1 MRRARTGAAAAL
13 LAVVPL
19 AAPPALA
26 RAATGHPVAAPHRTA
41 PQREPSGASAPASG
55 TVAGGPVAG
64 GTVADGT
71 LTAGTVADGTL
82 TAGTVADGTLA
93 DGTVADGTVVGGP
106 LVGGPLVGGPLVGGP
121 LVGGPLVGGPLVGGP
136 LVGGPEL
143 ASRGIV
149 VHYPAHGARR
159 LPSVP
164 ASSYVIA
171 DAGTGQ
177 VLAAKDP
184 HGHFLPASTLKV
196 LTADALM
203 PVLNPRATVVT
214 SAMAADVTPNKVGL
228 VKGHAYPVS
237 DLFQALLL
245 ISANDAAI
253 ALAQATGSYAK
264 GVALMNA
271 EARRLQ
277 ADDTVAVRPNGLNA
291 TGQRT
296 SAYDLALFARQAL
309 TMREFMRIEAT
320 RTAMFPLHRRHSIE
334 LFNQNTMLDTYRGD
348 LGGKIGWTT
357 ASETTFIAWARR
369 DGHTLIVTLM
379 HCVPLTEMTYAAKL
393 LNWGF
398 AMDGKVTP
406 VGTLARPLPAAA
418 STPPASGGTG
428 PAAAAGEAGQL
439 GASQHGTS
447 QHGTSQ
453 PGISGHRDARQRA
466 GHLIQPAGFATIP
479 ITAGIGALVLAGL
492 VAAGVVVL
500 RRRAGGGSPPG
511 P

>member
-1 MRRARTGAAAAL
+1 VNETTGSRGPLRAGQLGRMRRARTTAAAAAAAL
-13 LAVVPL
+13 LAVLPL

-26 RAATGHPVAAPHRTA
+26 RAATGHPVAASRHTA
-41 PQREPSGASAPASG
+41 PQRKPSGASAPASSTAADG
-55 TVAGGPVAG
+55 LIADSTVAGGPAAG
-64 GTVADGT
+64 GPV
-71 LTAGTVADGTL
+71 
-82 TAGTVADGTLA
+82 
-93 DGTVADGTVVGGP
+93 
-106 LVGGPLVGGPLVGGP
+106 
-121 LVGGPLVGGPLVGGP
+121 
-136 LVGGPEL
+136 VGGPEL
-143 ASRGIV
+143 AGRGIV

-203 PVLNPRATVVT
+203 PVLNSRASVVT

-228 VKGHAYPVS
+228 VKGHAYPVA

-264 GVALMNA
+264 GVAMMNA

-291 TGQRT
+291 RGQRS

-309 TMREFMRIEAT
+309 TMPEFMRIEAT
-320 RTAMFPLHRRHSIE
+320 PAAMFPLHRRHSIE
-334 LFNQNTMLDTYRGD
+334 LFNQNTMLNTYRGD

-379 HCVPLTEMTYAAKL
+379 HCVPLTEMKYAAKL

-406 VGTLARPLPAAA
+406 VGTLARPLPASATAA
-418 STPPASGGTG
+418 PGGTSA
-428 PAAAAGEAGQL
+428 AAAAGEAGQL
-439 GASQHGTS
+439 GASRPAASEHGASEHGARGQGAGGHGT
-447 QHGTSQ
+447 TR
-453 PGISGHRDARQRA
+453 PGR
-466 GHLIQPAGFATIP
+466 LIQPAGFATIP
-479 ITAGIGALVLAGL
+479 VTAGIGALVLAGL

>member
-1 MRRARTGAAAAL
+1 MRRARTAAAAAAAAL
-13 LAVVPL
+13 LAVLPL
-19 AAPPALA
+19 AAPPA
-26 RAATGHPVAAPHRTA
+26 AA
-41 PQREPSGASAPASG
+41 GALS
-55 TVAGGPVAG
+55 
-64 GTVADGT
+64 
-71 LTAGTVADGTL
+71 
-82 TAGTVADGTLA
+82 
-93 DGTVADGTVVGGP
+93 TVVGGP
-106 LVGGPLVGGPLVGGP
+106 A
-121 LVGGPLVGGPLVGGP
+121 
-136 LVGGPEL
+136 VGGPEL
-143 ASRGIV
+143 AGRGIV
-149 VHYPAHGARR
+149 VRYPAHGARR

-203 PVLNPRATVVT
+203 PVLNSRASVVT

-264 GVALMNA
+264 GVAMMNA

-291 TGQRT
+291 RGQRS

-309 TMREFMRIEAT
+309 TMPEFMRIEAT
-320 RTAMFPLHRRHSIE
+320 PAAMFPLHRRHSIE
-334 LFNQNTMLDTYRGD
+334 LFNQNTMLNTYRGD

-379 HCVPLTEMTYAAKL
+379 HCVPLTEMKYAAKL

-406 VGTLARPLPAAA
+406 VGTLARPLPAPAT
-418 STPPASGGTG
+418 TPPAPGGTSA
-428 PAAAAGEAGQL
+428 AAAAGEAGQL
-439 GASQHGTS
+439 GASQPAASGHGAS
-447 QHGTSQ
+447 AHGARGQGAGGHGAAQ
-453 PGISGHRDARQRA
+453 PGR
-466 GHLIQPAGFATIP
+466 LIQPAGFATIP
-479 ITAGIGALVLAGL
+479 VTAGIGALVLAGL

-500 RRRAGGGSPPG
+500 RRRAG
-511 P
+511 

>member
-1 MRRARTGAAAAL
+1 MRRARTAAAAASAAL
-13 LAVVPL
+13 LAVLPL
-19 AAPPALA
+19 AAP
-26 RAATGHPVAAPHRTA
+26 AAAAGVR
-41 PQREPSGASAPASG
+41 S
-55 TVAGGPVAG
+55 
-64 GTVADGT
+64 
-71 LTAGTVADGTL
+71 
-82 TAGTVADGTLA
+82 
-93 DGTVADGTVVGGP
+93 TVVGGP
-106 LVGGPLVGGPLVGGP
+106 VVGGPG
-121 LVGGPLVGGPLVGGP
+121 
-136 LVGGPEL
+136 L
-143 ASRGIV
+143 ADRGIV

-203 PVLNPRATVVT
+203 PVLNSRASVVT
-214 SAMAADVTPNKVGL
+214 SAMAASVTPNKVGL

-264 GVALMNA
+264 GVAMMNA

-291 TGQRT
+291 RGQRT

-309 TMREFMRIEAT
+309 TMPEFMRIEAT

-334 LFNQNTMLDTYRGD
+334 LFNQNTMLNTYRGD

-357 ASETTFIAWARR
+357 QSEATFIAWARR
-369 DGHTLIVTLM
+369 GGHTLIVTLM
-379 HCVPLTEMTYAAKL
+379 HCIPLTEMTVATKL

-406 VGTLARPLPAAA
+406 VGTLARPLAA
-418 STPPASGGTG
+418 SGTAAGGTSA
-428 PAAAAGEAGQL
+428 AAAAGEAGQL
-439 GASQHGTS
+439 GASQ
-447 QHGTSQ
+447 
-453 PGISGHRDARQRA
+453 PAASGHGASGHGASGHGASEHGATGHGAGEHGAARP

-479 ITAGIGALVLAGL
+479 VTAGIGALVLTGL
-492 VAAGVVVL
+492 VAGGIVVL
-500 RRRAGGGSPPG
+500 LRRGPGGGSPPD

>member
-1 MRRARTGAAAAL
+1 MRRAHTAAAAASAAL
-13 LAVVPL
+13 LAVLPL
-19 AAPPALA
+19 AAP
-26 RAATGHPVAAPHRTA
+26 AAAAGVR
-41 PQREPSGASAPASG
+41 S
-55 TVAGGPVAG
+55 
-64 GTVADGT
+64 
-71 LTAGTVADGTL
+71 
-82 TAGTVADGTLA
+82 
-93 DGTVADGTVVGGP
+93 TVVGGP
-106 LVGGPLVGGPLVGGP
+106 V
-121 LVGGPLVGGPLVGGP
+121 
-136 LVGGPEL
+136 VGGPEL
-143 ASRGIV
+143 AGRGIV

-203 PVLNPRATVVT
+203 PVLNSRASVVT
-214 SAMAADVTPNKVGL
+214 SAMAASVTPNKVGL

-264 GVALMNA
+264 GVAMMNA

-291 TGQRT
+291 KGQRT

-309 TMREFMRIEAT
+309 TMPEFMRIEAT

-334 LFNQNTMLDTYRGD
+334 LFNQNTMLNTYRGD

-369 DGHTLIVTLM
+369 GGHTLIVTLM
-379 HCVPLTEMTYAAKL
+379 HCIPLTEMKYAAKL

-406 VGTLARPLPAAA
+406 VGTLARPLAAPGTA
-418 STPPASGGTG
+418 APGGTS
-428 PAAAAGEAGQL
+428 ATAAAGEAGQL
-439 GASQHGTS
+439 GASQ
-447 QHGTSQ
+447 
-453 PGISGHRDARQRA
+453 PAASGHGASGHGASGHGASEQGATGHGAGEHGAARP

-479 ITAGIGALVLAGL
+479 VTAGIGALVLTGL
-492 VAAGVVVL
+492 VAAGVAVL

>member
-1 MRRARTGAAAAL
+1 MASPGPFRAGRPRRVRRGRTGAAAAVAARLARVRRARAGAAAAAAAL

-26 RAATGHPVAAPHRTA
+26 
-41 PQREPSGASAPASG
+41 GARSI
-55 TVAGGPVAG
+55 
-64 GTVADGT
+64 
-71 LTAGTVADGTL
+71 
-82 TAGTVADGTLA
+82 
-93 DGTVADGTVVGGP
+93 VVGGAD
-106 LVGGPLVGGPLVGGP
+106 
-121 LVGGPLVGGPLVGGP
+121 
-136 LVGGPEL
+136 L
-143 ASRGIV
+143 AGRGIV

-214 SAMAADVTPNKVGL
+214 SALAADVEPNKVGL
-228 VKGHAYPVS
+228 VKGRAYPVS
-237 DLFQALLL
+237 SLFQALLL

-264 GVALMNA
+264 GVAMMNA

-291 TGQRT
+291 KGQRT

-320 RTAMFPLHRRHSIE
+320 PAAMFPLYRRHSIE
-334 LFNQNTMLDTYRGD
+334 LFNQNTMLHTYRGD

-379 HCVPLTEMTYAAKL
+379 HCVPLTEMTYAARL

-406 VGTLARPLPAAA
+406 VGTLARPLAAPAAA
-418 STPPASGGTG
+418 PAAGTG
-428 PAAAAGEAGQL
+428 PAAAAGGAG
-439 GASQHGTS
+439 QHGTR
-447 QHGTSQ
+447 QHG
-453 PGISGHRDARQRA
+453 A
-466 GHLIQPAGFATIP
+466 GQQAAHLIPPAGFATIP
-479 ITAGIGALVLAGL
+479 VTAWIGVLALVAL
-492 VAAGVVVL
+492 VGAGVVVL

>member
-1 MRRARTGAAAAL
+1 MRRARTAAAAAAAAL
-13 LAVVPL
+13 LAALPL
-19 AAPPALA
+19 AAPPAAAGA
-26 RAATGHPVAAPHRTA
+26 R
-41 PQREPSGASAPASG
+41 S

-64 GTVADGT
+64 GPVA
-71 LTAGTVADGTL
+71 
-82 TAGTVADGTLA
+82 
-93 DGTVADGTVVGGP
+93 GGP
-106 LVGGPLVGGPLVGGP
+106 VAGGPV
-121 LVGGPLVGGPLVGGP
+121 
-136 LVGGPEL
+136 VGGPEL
-143 ASRGIV
+143 AGRGIV

-164 ASSYVIA
+164 ASSYMIA

-203 PVLNPRATVVT
+203 PVLNSRASVVT
-214 SAMAADVTPNKVGL
+214 SAMAASVTPNKVGL
-228 VKGHAYPVS
+228 VKGRAYPVS

-264 GVALMNA
+264 GVAMMNA

-291 TGQRT
+291 RGQRT

-309 TMREFMRIEAT
+309 TMPEFMRIEAT

-334 LFNQNTMLDTYRGD
+334 LFNQNTMLNTYRGD

-379 HCVPLTEMTYAAKL
+379 HCIPLTEMRYAAKL

-406 VGTLARPLPAAA
+406 VGTLARPLPASATAA
-418 STPPASGGTG
+418 TAPGGTS
-428 PAAAAGEAGQL
+428 AAAGQL
-439 GASQHGTS
+439 GASQHGASEHGANQHGAS
-447 QHGTSQ
+447 QHGARGQ
-453 PGISGHRDARQRA
+453 GAGRHGADRPGR
-466 GHLIQPAGFATIP
+466 LIQPAGFATIP
-479 ITAGIGALVLAGL
+479 VTAGIGALVLAGL
-492 VAAGVVVL
+492 VAAGVIVL

>member
-1 MRRARTGAAAAL
+1 MSETTTSRRPLRAGPPGWAWRARTAGAAAAAAL

-19 AAPPALA
+19 AAPPA
-26 RAATGHPVAAPHRTA
+26 RA
-41 PQREPSGASAPASG
+41 GASLPGS
-55 TVAGGPVAG
+55 TV
-64 GTVADGT
+64 
-71 LTAGTVADGTL
+71 
-82 TAGTVADGTLA
+82 
-93 DGTVADGTVVGGP
+93 
-106 LVGGPLVGGPLVGGP
+106 
-121 LVGGPLVGGPLVGGP
+121 
-136 LVGGPEL
+136 VGGPEL
-143 ASRGIV
+143 AGRGIV

-203 PVLNPRATVVT
+203 PVLNSRATVVT
-214 SAMAADVTPNKVGL
+214 SAMAASVTPNKVGL

-253 ALAQATGSYAK
+253 ALAQATGSYAR
-264 GVALMNA
+264 GVAMMNA

-291 TGQRT
+291 KGQHT

-309 TMREFMRIEAT
+309 TMPEFMRIEAT

-379 HCVPLTEMTYAAKL
+379 HCVPLTEMTYAARL

-406 VGTLARPLPAAA
+406 VGTLARPLPAPAA
-418 STPPASGGTG
+418 TPPATGGLG
-428 PAAAAGEAGQL
+428 HSPAAPGAGQRASEH
-439 GASQHGTS
+439 GASGHVASEHGA
-447 QHGTSQ
+447 
-453 PGISGHRDARQRA
+453 ARQRA
-466 GHLIQPAGFATIP
+466 GQLIQPAGFATIP
-479 ITAGIGALVLAGL
+479 VTAGIGALRARGAGSR
-492 VAAGVVVL
+492 G
-500 RRRAGGGSPPG
+500 RRRAQAPGGVGRRKPTRSMTMAMVSRATGRARSAPWASSRSSSLSSASSFSVRSRIGASAPATTSARSFLNV

>member
-1 MRRARTGAAAAL
+1 MRRAHTAAAAAAAL
-13 LAVVPL
+13 LAVLPL

-26 RAATGHPVAAPHRTA
+26 GARSTVAGGP
-41 PQREPSGASAPASG
+41 GADGTVAGGPGADG
-55 TVAGGPVAG
+55 TVAGGPV
-64 GTVADGT
+64 
-71 LTAGTVADGTL
+71 
-82 TAGTVADGTLA
+82 
-93 DGTVADGTVVGGP
+93 
-106 LVGGPLVGGPLVGGP
+106 
-121 LVGGPLVGGPLVGGP
+121 
-136 LVGGPEL
+136 VGGPEL
-143 ASRGIV
+143 AGRGIV

-203 PVLNPRATVVT
+203 PVLNSRASVVT

-264 GVALMNA
+264 GVAMMNA

-291 TGQRT
+291 KGQHT

-309 TMREFMRIEAT
+309 TMPEFMRIEAT

-334 LFNQNTMLDTYRGD
+334 LFNQNTMLNTYRGD

-369 DGHTLIVTLM
+369 GGHTLIVTLM
-379 HCVPLTEMTYAAKL
+379 HCVPLTEMKYAAKL

-398 AMDGKVTP
+398 AMDRKVTP
-406 VGTLARPLPAAA
+406 VGTLARPLPGSAT
-418 STPPASGGTG
+418 TPPAPGGTSA
-428 PAAAAGEAGQL
+428 AAAAGEAGQL
-439 GASQHGTS
+439 GTGGHGASEHEATGHGAGA
-447 QHGTSQ
+447 HGA
-453 PGISGHRDARQRA
+453 ARP

-479 ITAGIGALVLAGL
+479 VTAGIGALVLAGL

>member
-1 MRRARTGAAAAL
+1 MRRARTAAAAAAAAL
-13 LAVVPL
+13 LAVLPL
-19 AAPPALA
+19 AAPPA
-26 RAATGHPVAAPHRTA
+26 AA
-41 PQREPSGASAPASG
+41 GALS
-55 TVAGGPVAG
+55 
-64 GTVADGT
+64 
-71 LTAGTVADGTL
+71 
-82 TAGTVADGTLA
+82 
-93 DGTVADGTVVGGP
+93 TVVGGP
-106 LVGGPLVGGPLVGGP
+106 A
-121 LVGGPLVGGPLVGGP
+121 
-136 LVGGPEL
+136 VGGPEL
-143 ASRGIV
+143 AGRGV
-149 VHYPAHGARR
+149 VVRYPAHGARR

-203 PVLNPRATVVT
+203 PVLNSRASVVT

-264 GVALMNA
+264 GVAMMNA

-291 TGQRT
+291 KGQRT

-320 RTAMFPLHRRHSIE
+320 RTATFPLHRRHSIE

-379 HCVPLTEMTYAAKL
+379 HCVPLTEMKYAAKL

-406 VGTLARPLPAAA
+406 VGTLARPLPASATAA
-418 STPPASGGTG
+418 PGGTSA
-428 PAAAAGEAGQL
+428 AAAAGEAGQL
-439 GASQHGTS
+439 GASQ
-447 QHGTSQ
+447 
-453 PGISGHRDARQRA
+453 PAASGHGAGEHGAARP

-479 ITAGIGALVLAGL
+479 VTAGIGALVLAGL

>member
-1 MRRARTGAAAAL
+1 MRRAHPGAAAAAAAL
-13 LAVVPL
+13 LAVLPL

-26 RAATGHPVAAPHRTA
+26 RAAAGHPVTAPHRSA
-41 PQREPSGASAPASG
+41 PQRKPSGASAPASSSMAG
-55 TVAGGPVAG
+55 GPVAGATAAGGPVAGAPVAGAPMAGGPVAGAPMAGGPVAGAPMAGGPVAGGPVAG
-64 GTVADGT
+64 APM
-71 LTAGTVADGTL
+71 A
-82 TAGTVADGTLA
+82 
-93 DGTVADGTVVGGP
+93 GGP
-106 LVGGPLVGGPLVGGP
+106 V
-121 LVGGPLVGGPLVGGP
+121 
-136 LVGGPEL
+136 VGGPEL
-143 ASRGIV
+143 AGRGIV

-159 LPSVP
+159 LPSVR

-203 PVLNPRATVVT
+203 PVLNSRASVVT
-214 SAMAADVTPNKVGL
+214 SAMAADVTPNRVGL

-264 GVALMNA
+264 GVAMMNA

-291 TGQRT
+291 KGQRT
-296 SAYDLALFARQAL
+296 SAYDLALFAQQAL
-309 TMREFMRIEAT
+309 TMPEFMRIEAT
-320 RTAMFPLHRRHSIE
+320 PAAMFPLHRRHSIE
-334 LFNQNTMLDTYRGD
+334 LFNQNTMLNTYRGD

-406 VGTLARPLPAAA
+406 VGTLARPLPASAT
-418 STPPASGGTG
+418 TPPASGGTG
-428 PAAAAGEAGQL
+428 ATVGAGGASGAGQL
-439 GASQHGTS
+439 GASQHGATRHGATRHGATGHGASAHRAS
-447 QHGTSQ
+447 QHGAAR
-453 PGISGHRDARQRA
+453 PGR
-466 GHLIQPAGFATIP
+466 LIQPAGFATIP
-479 ITAGIGALVLAGL
+479 VTAWIGALALAGL

-500 RRRAGGGSPPG
+500 RRRAGGESPPG

>member
-1 MRRARTGAAAAL
+1 MRRAHPGAAAAAAAL
-13 LAVVPL
+13 LAVLPL
-19 AAPPALA
+19 AAPPAAA
-26 RAATGHPVAAPHRTA
+26 RAAAGHPVAAPHRTA
-41 PQREPSGASAPASG
+41 PQRNPSGASALASG
-55 TVAGGPVAG
+55 P
-64 GTVADGT
+64 
-71 LTAGTVADGTL
+71 
-82 TAGTVADGTLA
+82 
-93 DGTVADGTVVGGP
+93 VVGGP
-106 LVGGPLVGGPLVGGP
+106 VVGGPVVGGPG
-121 LVGGPLVGGPLVGGP
+121 
-136 LVGGPEL
+136 L
-143 ASRGIV
+143 AGRGIV

-203 PVLNPRATVVT
+203 PVLNSRASVVT

-264 GVALMNA
+264 GVAMMNA

-291 TGQRT
+291 RGQHT

-309 TMREFMRIEAT
+309 TMPEFMRIEAT

-334 LFNQNTMLDTYRGD
+334 LFNQNTMLNTYRGD

-379 HCVPLTEMTYAAKL
+379 HCVPLTEMRYAAKL

-406 VGTLARPLPAAA
+406 VGTLARPLPASAT
-418 STPPASGGTG
+418 TPPASEGTV
-428 PAAAAGEAGQL
+428 PAAAARGAGQL
-439 GASQHGTS
+439 GASQHGAPG
-447 QHGTSQ
+447 HGA
-453 PGISGHRDARQRA
+453 ARH

-479 ITAGIGALVLAGL
+479 VSAGIGALVLAGL

>member
-1 MRRARTGAAAAL
+1 VSDTTKWPQGIRAGHAAWTRHRRTGAVAAATAL
-13 LAVVPL
+13 LVAFPLAVRPAMAG
-19 AAPPALA
+19 AATRQP
-26 RAATGHPVAAPHRTA
+26 AATGHRTQPQRRPPAARDAAPAT
-41 PQREPSGASAPASG
+41 G
-55 TVAGGPVAG
+55 VKAGVP
-64 GTVADGT
+64 TP
-71 LTAGTVADGTL
+71 TAGTL
-82 TAGTVADGTLA
+82 E
-93 DGTVADGTVVGGP
+93 
-106 LVGGPLVGGPLVGGP
+106 
-121 LVGGPLVGGPLVGGP
+121 
-136 LVGGPEL
+136 VGGPEL
-143 ASRGIV
+143 AGRGII
-149 VHYPAHGARR
+149 VHYPAHGARK

-164 ASSYVIA
+164 ASAYVIA

-203 PVLNPRATVVT
+203 PVLKPDATVVT
-214 SAMAADVTPNKVGL
+214 SRLAADVTPNKVGL

-237 DLFQALLL
+237 DLFRALLL

-253 ALAQATGSYAK
+253 SLAQATGSYAK

-271 EARRLQ
+271 EAHRLQ
-277 ADDTVAVRPNGLNA
+277 ADDTVARRPNGLNA
-291 TGQRT
+291 KGQHT

-309 TMREFMRIEAT
+309 TMHEFMRIEAT
-320 RTAMFPLHRRHSIE
+320 RTAMFPLYRRHSIE
-334 LFNQNTMLDTYRGD
+334 LFNQNTMLNTYRGD

-406 VGTLARPLPAAA
+406 VGTLVRPLPAVAA
-418 STPPASGGTG
+418 H
-428 PAAAAGEAGQL
+428 PAA
-439 GASQHGTS
+439 
-447 QHGTSQ
+447 
-453 PGISGHRDARQRA
+453 DRA
-466 GHLIQPAGFATIP
+466 GHSADHRAAGQRVARLAQAASIPAIP
-479 ITAGIGALVLAGL
+479 VTAGIGALLLAAL
-492 VAAGVVVL
+492 VAGGIVLVL
-500 RRRAGGGSPPG
+500 RRRAGRGSPPG

>member
-1 MRRARTGAAAAL
+1 MRRAHPGAAAVAAAL
-13 LAVVPL
+13 LAVLPL

-26 RAATGHPVAAPHRTA
+26 RAAAGHPVAAPHRTA
-41 PQREPSGASAPASG
+41 PQRNPSGASALASG
-55 TVAGGPVAG
+55 PVAGGPVAG
-64 GTVADGT
+64 GP
-71 LTAGTVADGTL
+71 
-82 TAGTVADGTLA
+82 
-93 DGTVADGTVVGGP
+93 VVGGP
-106 LVGGPLVGGPLVGGP
+106 G
-121 LVGGPLVGGPLVGGP
+121 
-136 LVGGPEL
+136 L
-143 ASRGIV
+143 AGRGIV

-203 PVLNPRATVVT
+203 PVLNSRASVVT

-264 GVALMNA
+264 GVAMMNA

-291 TGQRT
+291 KGQHT

-309 TMREFMRIEAT
+309 TMPEFMRIEAT

-334 LFNQNTMLDTYRGD
+334 LFNQNTMLNTYRGD

-379 HCVPLTEMTYAAKL
+379 HCVPLTEMRYAAKL

-398 AMDGKVTP
+398 AMDGKVTL
-406 VGTLARPLPAAA
+406 VGTLARPLSA
-418 STPPASGGTG
+418 SATTPPASEGTV
-428 PAAAAGEAGQL
+428 PAAAGAGQL
-439 GASQHGTS
+439 GASQHGAPG
-447 QHGTSQ
+447 HGA
-453 PGISGHRDARQRA
+453 ARH

-479 ITAGIGALVLAGL
+479 VSAGIGALVLAGL